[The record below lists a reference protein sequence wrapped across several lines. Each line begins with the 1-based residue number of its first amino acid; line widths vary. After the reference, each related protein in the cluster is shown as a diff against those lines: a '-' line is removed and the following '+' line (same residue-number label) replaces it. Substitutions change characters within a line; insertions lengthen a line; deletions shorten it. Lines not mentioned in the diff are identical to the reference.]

1 MAPEPIPTN
10 VDQVTPP
17 GRGGRPSLLRIALCA
32 AALAILASSSG
43 LIAQTQDRAIG
54 TWTLNVAKSKYA
66 PGPPP
71 RNLTIKYEAAGRG
84 VRVTTRGEEADGRPI
99 RIEYVANYDGKNWPV
114 TGAPDYDTVVLRVID
129 ASTVEIT
136 RKRIGLVVQ
145 TVRRVVSK
153 DGNALTT
160 VTTGV
165 DGAGRHVKEVAV
177 FDRQQP

>member
-1 MAPEPIPTN
+1 
-10 VDQVTPP
+10 
-17 GRGGRPSLLRIALCA
+17 
-32 AALAILASSSG
+32 
-43 LIAQTQDRAIG
+43 
-54 TWTLNVAKSKYA
+54 
-66 PGPPP
+66 
-71 RNLTIKYEAAGRG
+71 
-84 VRVTTRGEEADGRPI
+84 VRVTTQGEDAEGRPI

-153 DGNALTT
+153 DGNALTM